1 MLGLQVAESEQRRL
15 ESEQRRLESTLR
27 SVQVQRWDGPISSM
41 AKLRTTFE
49 HFFVEALAA
58 VKVTGAARLYMIRGE
73 EWAARQPL
81 TSESYASLL
90 EQSQNL
96 GTTLP
101 DIYVFEQMS
110 GTQTSPL
117 GPPAVREQEA
127 VVAEEQGEG
136 EQGEGASHAR
146 SSAVQADFRYAVS
159 LRDGKRCVLCHAEPP
174 LEAAHII
181 PRIADEPELLAAGLL
196 SANVPSNGIMLCIPC
211 HRLHDAFMWCF
222 DPSKGVLVADAL
234 SHDEE
239 LGLIWGKRA
248 GAQLS
253 QPDAAEAA
261 KALGWPPASVWAAG
275 VARFEAAREE
285 RHAEAHKSPFACAKC
300 HKRYKSA
307 SGIAKHKCGQVRH
320 QLFTPESV
328 RSAGGG
334 ARVGGGA
341 E

>member
-1 MLGLQVAESEQRRL
+1 MAESEQRKL
-15 ESEQRRLESTLR
+15 ESTLRKLESTLR
-27 SVQVQRWDGPISSM
+27 SVQVQRWDAPIFSM
-41 AKLRTTFE
+41 VKLRTTFE

-58 VKVTGAARLYMIRGE
+58 VKVTGAARLYMIRDE
-73 EWAARQPL
+73 KWAVRQPL
-81 TSESYASLL
+81 TSESYAAFL

-110 GTQTSPL
+110 GTLTSPL
-117 GPPAVREQEA
+117 GPPALHEQE
-127 VVAEEQGEG
+127 VVVLEDHGEG
-136 EQGEGASHAR
+136 EDVGASHAR
-146 SSAVQADFRYAVS
+146 SSAMQADFRHAVS
-159 LRDGKRCVLCHAEPP
+159 LRDGPRCVLCRAEPP

-181 PRIADEPELLAAGLL
+181 ARIAEQPELLAASLL
-196 SANVPSNGIMLCIPC
+196 SANVPNNGIMLCVPC

-222 DPSKGVLVADAL
+222 DPSAGVVVADAL

-239 LGLIWGKRA
+239 LGPIWSARA

-253 QPDAAEAA
+253 QPSAADAVKAA
-261 KALGWPPASVWAAG
+261 WWPSASVWAAG
-275 VARFEAAREE
+275 VARFEAARVE
-285 RHAEAHKSPFACAKC
+285 RHAEADDRPFSCGIC
-300 HKRYKSA
+300 RKRYKRA
-307 SGIAKHKCGQVRH
+307 SGVTNHNCGQVQH

-328 RSAGGG
+328 RSAAGG

>member
-15 ESEQRRLESTLR
+15 ESEQRRLEFTLR

-81 TSESYASLL
+81 TSKSYASLL

-117 GPPAVREQEA
+117 GPPAVHEQE
-127 VVAEEQGEG
+127 VVVVEEQGEG
-136 EQGEGASHAR
+136 EHGGASNAR

-181 PRIADEPELLAAGLL
+181 PRIADEPELLAARLL

-234 SHDEE
+234 SHDDE

-253 QPDAAEAA
+253 QPGAAEAV
-261 KALGWPPASVWAAG
+261 KALWWPTASVWAAG

-285 RHAEAHKSPFACAKC
+285 RHAEADEFPFACGKC
-300 HKRYKSA
+300 HKRYKRA
-307 SGIAKHKCGQVRH
+307 SGVTKHKCGQVRH

-334 ARVGGGA
+334 VCVGGGA